1 MARAVEEVMTEP
13 GEDVRSE
20 ENDTADEL
28 RPATEDI
35 EAPPADAFEQT
46 LPVHPEDLPDRPH
59 VPLDASEGDAIEQS
73 LLAVPSHAA
82 DLPRIRPDVS
92 EGDAVEQ
99 AQTVDFDDDY
109 DR

>member
-1 MARAVEEVMTEP
+1 MTQPDDDFRGEEI
-13 GEDVRSE
+13 DA
-20 ENDTADEL
+20 ADEL
-28 RPATEDI
+28 RPATEDL

-46 LPVHPEDLPDRPH
+46 LPYHPEDLPEHPR
-59 VPLDASEGDAIEQS
+59 VGLDVSEGDAIEQA
-73 LLAVPSHAA
+73 LYAVPGHES
-82 DLPRIRPDVS
+82 DRPRVPFEVS

>member
-1 MARAVEEVMTEP
+1 MTQP

-20 ENDTADEL
+20 DNDTADEL
-28 RPATEDI
+28 RPATEDL
-35 EAPPADAFEQT
+35 EAPPADAFEQR
-46 LPVHPEDLPDRPH
+46 LPVHPEDLPERPR
-59 VPLDASEGDAIEQS
+59 VPLDASEGDALEQS
-73 LLAVPSHAA
+73 LPAVPSHA
-82 DLPRIRPDVS
+82 DDRPHIRPDVS